1 MPANIDQ
8 TSGSDA
14 ERFVEQLGK
23 ALHSFGSPAHR
34 IEDGMQLACETLGLA
49 GQFFSS
55 PTAIFVSFGQGE
67 ERRTRLVRV
76 EPGEVDLG
84 KLEAVDGVLEA
95 LTGARLDLETA
106 APRLAAIVA
115 APPRY
120 GPWLTTLAFALASG
134 SAARFFGGGWR
145 EIAAAALVGLGIG
158 LLAVA
163 AGRRPTLGR
172 IFEPLA
178 AMLATFTAMLA
189 AAWAAP
195 LAPFVVTLAG
205 LIVLVPGLTLTV
217 ALRELA
223 SRHLVSG
230 SARLAG
236 ALLVF
241 LTIGFG
247 VALGNRLG
255 IAAVGALPVVQP
267 AALPAWT
274 EAIALLAA
282 AAGFTV
288 LFRARPRDAGWIFA
302 AGALAIAGSRTGV
315 HLLGPELGAFV
326 GALGV
331 GLASNLYA
339 RLRQRTASVVQL
351 PGLVLLVPGSLGFR
365 SVSALLE
372 QDTLA
377 GVQTAFTMALIAI
390 ALVTGLLVANVF
402 VPPRRNF

>member
-1 MPANIDQ
+1 MPAKKRPPHPP
-8 TSGSDA
+8 DA
-14 ERFVEQLGK
+14 ERFIEQLGR
-23 ALHSFGSPAHR
+23 ALHSFGSAAHR
-34 IEDGMQLACETLGLA
+34 IEDGMKIATETLGLE

-55 PTAIFVSFGQGE
+55 PTAIFVSFGHGE
-67 ERRTRLVRV
+67 QRRTRLVRV

-84 KLEAVDGVLEA
+84 KLAGVDGVLEA
-95 LTGARLDLETA
+95 LAAGHLELASA
-106 APRLAAIVA
+106 AQKLATIVA

-120 GPWLTTLAFALASG
+120 GPGLATLAFALASG
-134 SAARFFGGGWR
+134 SAACFFGGGGR

-158 LLAVA
+158 LLALA
-163 AGRRPTLGR
+163 AAHRPTLGR

-178 AMLATFTAMLA
+178 AMLATFTAMVA

-255 IAAVGALPVVQP
+255 IAVVGPLPIVQP
-267 AALPAWT
+267 TPLAPWSEAL
-274 EAIALLAA
+274 ALLAA

-326 GALGV
+326 GALAV

-339 RLRQRTASVVQL
+339 RLRRQTASVVQL

-372 QDTLA
+372 QDTLS
-377 GVQTAFTMALIAI
+377 GVQTAFTMVLIAI